1 MFIMFRGR
9 NGQYKEHG
17 VSIISKIYV
26 HLEKSNYLY
35 TVICLYRFW
44 SLFLD
49 IYSTLVYIVLIQMGV
64 RDVTNSSRVEHFV
77 YFETFM
83 STNWYKNTYKL

>member
-1 MFIMFRGR
+1 MDM
-9 NGQYKEHG
+9 EHG

-35 TVICLYRFW
+35 TEICLYRFW

-64 RDVTNSSRVEHFV
+64 RDATNSSRVLLL
-77 YFETFM
+77 
-83 STNWYKNTYKL
+83 NTLFISRLLRQQIGIKIRINCEP

>member
-1 MFIMFRGR
+1 MDSIE
-9 NGQYKEHG
+9 NG
-17 VSIISKIYV
+17 VSIIFKIYV

-35 TVICLYRFW
+35 MVIICLYRFR

-64 RDVTNSSRVEHFV
+64 RDATNSSRVLL
-77 YFETFM
+77 
-83 STNWYKNTYKL
+83 SNTLFISRLLYQQIGIKIRINCEP